1 GDLTADRFI
10 ADPYGE
16 PGTRLYR
23 TGDLVRRRRDGV
35 LEYLGRTDFQVKLRG
50 QRIELGEIESVLA
63 SAPGV
68 VHAAATVADGPGGS
82 QHLVG
87 YLSGGPGR
95 RPDVETVKSLAEQS
109 LPVYMVPT
117 VWVVL
122 DDITLNSAGKLDRK
136 ALPEPDFAD
145 IEAEYVAPESDTE
158 VALAQVYAD
167 LLGVER
173 VGVTESFF
181 DIGGNS
187 LSAMRLAARAAE
199 VLGVEVSV
207 RDIFDAPSVREL
219 IVATIGRGAALAPIT
234 KADPRPARIP
244 LSFAQQRM
252 WFINQLDP
260 ALPTYNIPAVL
271 RLTGDLDVAALRQ
284 AVIDTV
290 ERHEVLRTTFPIADG
305 LPYQRIDDIALFDS
319 RGVWQ
324 TVDTDDDLFA
334 AVASGFDVTSG
345 WPIRVAL
352 RASVSGD
359 YLLGVVLH
367 HIGAD
372 GESML
377 PLVTD
382 IVTAYTAR
390 AQGDSP
396 QWTPLEVQFA
406 DFAIWQHEALGSVD
420 DAESVT
426 ARQLGYWREQLAG
439 LPDVLEL

>member
-1 GDLTADRFI
+1 M
-10 ADPYGE
+10 
-16 PGTRLYR
+16 
-23 TGDLVRRRRDGV
+23 

-68 VHAAATVADGPGGS
+68 VHAAATVADRLGGS

-136 ALPEPDFAD
+136 RCPEPDFAD

-207 RDIFDAPSVREL
+207 RDIFDAPSVR
-219 IVATIGRGAALAPIT
+219 
-234 KADPRPARIP
+234 
-244 LSFAQQRM
+244 
-252 WFINQLDP
+252 N
-260 ALPTYNIPAVL
+260 
-271 RLTGDLDVAALRQ
+271 
-284 AVIDTV
+284 
-290 ERHEVLRTTFPIADG
+290 
-305 LPYQRIDDIALFDS
+305 
-319 RGVWQ
+319 
-324 TVDTDDDLFA
+324 
-334 AVASGFDVTSG
+334 
-345 WPIRVAL
+345 
-352 RASVSGD
+352 
-359 YLLGVVLH
+359 
-367 HIGAD
+367 
-372 GESML
+372 
-377 PLVTD
+377 
-382 IVTAYTAR
+382 
-390 AQGDSP
+390 
-396 QWTPLEVQFA
+396 
-406 DFAIWQHEALGSVD
+406 
-420 DAESVT
+420 
-426 ARQLGYWREQLAG
+426 
-439 LPDVLEL
+439 